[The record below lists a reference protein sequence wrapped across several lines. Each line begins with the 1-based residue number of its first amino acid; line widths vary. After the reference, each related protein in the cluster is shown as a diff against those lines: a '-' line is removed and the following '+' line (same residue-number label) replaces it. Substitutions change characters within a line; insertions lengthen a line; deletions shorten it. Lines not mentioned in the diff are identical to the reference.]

1 MEKAPP
7 LSSQNWI
14 KGQSQRTHNKGI
26 PSIGKSASFST
37 VWLSLLCIFN
47 MFKLYISRT
56 FFPSLTLVFSLTPM
70 QWFFRTR
77 PSSGT
82 GPYHLISNISILW
95 QSWNRFRLFT
105 PFTAMAI
112 APVEAHYSRD
122 LVGDSHHRQKL
133 LEFFLQKTNIPYY
146 GLPGLGLNAGVA
158 LMNLTRWKM
167 AQWISYLYRIL
178 FTGLILKSGMVCW
191 IFWLKRLRELP
202 GGGFTE
208 VARFLWE
215 KHRWAP

>member
-1 MEKAPP
+1 MGKMPPP

-133 LEFFLQKTNIPYY
+133 LFSSRKRTSLITDYQDWVSMLGSPWWTW
-146 GLPGLGLNAGVA
+146 PGEKWHNEYH
-158 LMNLTRWKM
+158 
-167 AQWISYLYRIL
+167 I
-178 FTGLILKSGMVCW
+178 C
-191 IFWLKRLRELP
+191 
-202 GGGFTE
+202 TE
-208 VARFLWE
+208 YFSRD
-215 KHRWAP
+215 

>member
-1 MEKAPP
+1 
-7 LSSQNWI
+7 
-14 KGQSQRTHNKGI
+14 
-26 PSIGKSASFST
+26 
-37 VWLSLLCIFN
+37 

-133 LEFFLQKTNIPYY
+133 LFSSRKRTSLITDYQDWVSML
-146 GLPGLGLNAGVA
+146 GLPWWTWPGENGTMNIIFVQNTFHGTNFEIWNGLLNILVEKVERTSWRRVYRSCSFSLGETQVGA
-158 LMNLTRWKM
+158 LKWSTKSV
-167 AQWISYLYRIL
+167 SYL
-178 FTGLILKSGMVCW
+178 CW
-191 IFWLKRLRELP
+191 VFY
-202 GGGFTE
+202 
-208 VARFLWE
+208 
-215 KHRWAP
+215 